1 MKIFRTIICFLII
14 FCTLFSLASCGTE
27 NKNNIDDLFE
37 ELIKDTEESSSE
49 SDEDTAMHVYL
60 IIPRDCSGELSL
72 KARALAEKIAD
83 KIGLLTSV
91 KYDNELTTIPK
102 NSCEVLIGSTNRLAS
117 KNAMDVLKSNE
128 YLCRWDGEAIVI
140 CGRGDADT
148 VSAIDKFISDILPT
162 SSRDSLMAR
171 DAGFELKT
179 EYEVKSITLNGYDLY
194 DYALAYEKSNENGE
208 KKIAI
213 AIRDFINARSGYL
226 LDVISEGEI
235 TSKARKIIFISGG
248 ESENALFSS
257 DDKISLVGKNNY
269 ALSLV
274 ALKFMKDFDGAA
286 KDSGIVLKYD
296 TKALIDDVDTSF
308 ESAFCFVRENADQP
322 FAPSYKLIALLKSD
336 RVGVCFV
343 GNPNDDLREDIT
355 LNVGASI
362 KTQDV
367 RCGER
372 SIMVAYDEGRVKQIS
387 IAVDSSN
394 NYFTAEI
401 ETAFGERLIYIY
413 IINGEIP
420 TVGANAIV
428 FHEKH
433 GGISDGALAS
443 VVNGTEMLT
452 DHNLEY
458 LLACDEN
465 LCVKNADKIIQSDE
479 NGFYLIAKTE
489 VNNSRGFLD
498 YTVK

>member
-83 KIGLLTSV
+83 KTGLLTSV
-91 KYDNELTTIPK
+91 KYDNELTTIPRD
-102 NSCEVLIGSTNRLAS
+102 SCEVLIGSTNRLAS
-117 KNAMDVLKSNE
+117 KNALDVLKSGE
-128 YLCRWDGEAIVI
+128 YLCHWDGEAIVI

-148 VSAIDKFISDILPT
+148 VIAIDKFISDILPT

-194 DYALAYEKSNENGE
+194 DYVLAYEKSNENGE
-208 KKIAI
+208 KGIAI

-235 TSKARKIIFISGG
+235 TSKARKIIFVSGG

-286 KDSGIVLKYD
+286 KDNGIVLKYD

-308 ESAFCFVRENADQP
+308 ESAFCFVRENANQP
-322 FAPSYKLIALLKSD
+322 FAPSYNLIALLKSD

-355 LNVGASI
+355 PNVGASI

-387 IAVDSSN
+387 IAVDSSK
-394 NYFTAEI
+394 NYFTAEV

-433 GGISDGALAS
+433 GRISDGALAS

-465 LCVKNADKIIQSDE
+465 LCVKNSDKIIQSDE

-489 VNNSRGFLD
+489 VNNSRAFSD
-498 YTVK
+498 YAVK